1 MARTYSTEAR
11 DARVNR
17 AEHELPLRREPSARL
32 AARGGARHAGQLDGG
47 AEAGVELARLGGDE
61 LPRCARYLAEHRLGR
76 SHPCATQCFRQH
88 GACTPSSGSLVVSG
102 CRRLYTFSRF
112 PPVCFRQHGASGDRA
127 AMDLS
132 LDATDK
138 ELVLDLLR
146 TLRGTAAAAPAAPRA
161 AANDRAGRAK
171 EALADERAARKKA
184 AANAT
189 LLKQE
194 PGYIGLQPGYMEL
207 QPG

>member
-1 MARTYSTEAR
+1 MFSPAR
-11 DARVNR
+11 RV
-17 AEHELPLRREPSARL
+17 HD
-32 AARGGARHAGQLDGG
+32 GA
-47 AEAGVELARLGGDE
+47 
-61 LPRCARYLAEHRLGR
+61 
-76 SHPCATQCFRQH
+76 T
-88 GACTPSSGSLVVSG
+88 
-102 CRRLYTFSRF
+102 
-112 PPVCFRQHGASGDRA
+112 
-127 AMDLS
+127 MDLS

-194 PGYIGLQPGYMEL
+194 PGCIGLQPIYMEL